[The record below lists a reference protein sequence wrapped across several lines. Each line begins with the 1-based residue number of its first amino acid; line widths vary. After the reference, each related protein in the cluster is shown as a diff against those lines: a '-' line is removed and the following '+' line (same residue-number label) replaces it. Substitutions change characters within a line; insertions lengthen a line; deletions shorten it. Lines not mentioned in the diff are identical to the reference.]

1 AAYAGAQRG
10 AGTIPRPGPGS
21 AAGVAR
27 DEAAKREARLRA
39 RFERLPVA
47 EREAMWATAEA
58 QVRREFG
65 RAWAN
70 LGYAD
75 RRPPEGALWAEIF
88 RMVEEAGEGH
98 EGGTATGGPSEATA
112 ADAGMAP
119 LPSSPFDAGRRFVAW
134 AAEEFGIDPRAPGRA
149 PALAAVRRRRWR
161 GSVRITSRRGS
172 ACWGRCCWT
181 GTRSRRWSR
190 GCGRRTSTGTRTG
203 RSTARSSN
211 CSSAGSRRTW

>member
-1 AAYAGAQRG
+1 MA
-10 AGTIPRPGPGS
+10 
-21 AAGVAR
+21 AR

-47 EREAMWATAEA
+47 EREAMWASAEA

-65 RAWAN
+65 QAWAN

-75 RRPPEGALWAEIF
+75 RRPPEGAVWAEIF
-88 RMVEEAGEGH
+88 RMVQEAGEGH

-134 AAEEFGIDPRAPGRA
+134 AAEEFGIDPRVPGRV
-149 PALAAVRRRRWR
+149 PALAAVRRRVWAVLHGWGLSSRAIAELCGVHQTAVAR
-161 GSVRITSRRGS
+161 GIRLIRED
-172 ACWGRCCWT
+172 AAELAAA
-181 GTRSRRWSR
+181 RRWGQR
-190 GCGRRTSTGTRTG
+190 FLRVLEVMGR
-203 RSTARSSN
+203 
-211 CSSAGSRRTW
+211 